1 MVLEMAGSIKVCL
14 YIELRLI
21 TKNHVQEEKGAIS
34 GLWLLIL
41 ESSACKIGPWLASG
55 NLDFKKILIIS
66 RTDRSMLKLY
76 LDSSRK
82 H

>member
-1 MVLEMAGSIKVCL
+1 MAGSIKVCL

-41 ESSACKIGPWLASG
+41 ESSACKIGP
-55 NLDFKKILIIS
+55 
-66 RTDRSMLKLY
+66 
-76 LDSSRK
+76 
-82 H
+82 